1 MVYKNHPLVALMPK
15 MERFGG
21 KNLPI
26 PIIYGN
32 PSGRS
37 ANFANAQAN
46 KNPSQITDF
55 VLTRDHD
62 YGLASIDNE
71 TLLAS
76 QGDSEAFIEAAT
88 TEINGTMQ
96 AVTRSLAKAAY
107 RSGTGTIGRVGNST
121 FATTALTLVDSNDV
135 VNFEVNMVLV
145 VSANEVAA
153 SQRTGTLTI
162 SAVDRRAGTLTTS
175 ANLVAGISA
184 IAQNDY
190 IAVQGDLAEGLVKG
204 LDAWLPATVTSTA
217 FFGVDRTADASRLA
231 GQYEDLSA
239 LPIEEALVE
248 GQSQIEQEGGN
259 PDYCFMDFKN
269 VANLKKAL
277 GAKVTYQQVDAK
289 TSEAKVGFRGILV
302 DGNSAPMVVLGD
314 QNAPHNNMYQL
325 TMESGAEDIWKLYSL
340 GMAPMILDSDGLKML
355 RESSEDGVE
364 LRVGYYAQIGCRAPG
379 WSGKFKIN

>member
-1 MVYKNHPLVALMPK
+1 MVYKNNPLVALMPK

-37 ANFANAQAN
+37 ANFANAQSN

-121 FATTALTLVDSNDV
+121 FATTALTLVDPTDV

-145 VSANEVAA
+145 VSPDEVAA
-153 SQRTGTLTI
+153 NQRAGTVTI